1 MSTPPP
7 PPGYGT
13 LPPDPYEPQPS
24 PYPSGQ
30 TPGQPYP
37 GAPGPAGPQYGQQ
50 PNLHGTSPAPYGSTP
65 SPYGST
71 PSPYGAPPQRTSTAM
86 TPGYV
91 SLGMGIFAIPAGCCC
106 WFLGWIPALAALGT
120 GAFGLSE
127 IKSDPS
133 AAAAKPFLIAGI
145 ALGGIGLFLT
155 VVTAVW
161 GVASFFAGV

>member
-37 GAPGPAGPQYGQQ
+37 GAPGPAGPQYGQP
-50 PNLHGTSPAPYGSTP
+50 PNPYGSP
-65 SPYGST
+65 PG
-71 PSPYGAPPQRTSTAM
+71 PHGAPPPRTSNAT
-86 TPGYV
+86 TLGYV

-106 WFLGWIPALAALGT
+106 WFLAWIPALAALGT

-133 AAAAKPFLIAGI
+133 AAGAKPFLIAGI
-145 ALGGIGLFLT
+145 VLGGIGLFLT

-161 GVASFFAGV
+161 GVASFFTGV